1 MSGVNGAAHGNQLSL
16 DRDLVPPFTA
26 LQAMAESSRCLYC
39 YEAAC
44 VTACPTAIDI
54 PGFIRKIGTGNVKGA
69 ARTILDANIMGG
81 TCARACPTEVLC
93 EQACVRNKAEAEPV
107 AIGRLQRYAT
117 DALFKAGVQPFTRQA
132 PTGKHVAVVGGGPA
146 GLACAHRL
154 ALLGHEVTVFE
165 ARAKA
170 GGLNEYGLAAYKMV
184 GDFAQREVD
193 FILSLGGISVK
204 TGMALG
210 RDVTLAQLRQDF
222 DAVFLGVGLAGIN
235 TLGVAGEDLAGVADA
250 VDVIAALRQRTAP
263 PVAVAGPL
271 AGRRVV
277 VIGGGNTA
285 VDAAIQSLC
294 AGAAEVTMAYRRG
307 TAEMGATG
315 HEQDLARTQ
324 GVVLRTWLAPRE
336 ILGAGGAVSGIVLE
350 RMAMDAGRLVGTGE
364 TVTIPCDVVLKAVG
378 QKLAP
383 GGLDG
388 LALAGGRI
396 QVDETLATSLPGVY
410 AGGDC
415 IKSGEDLTV
424 QSVAD
429 GKAAAFAIDAY
440 LKA

>member
-1 MSGVNGAAHGNQLSL
+1 MSL
-16 DRDLVPPFTA
+16 DHDLVSPFTA

-44 VTACPTAIDI
+44 VTACPTSIDI

-93 EQACVRNKAEAEPV
+93 EQACVRNKAEGEPV
-107 AIGRLQRYAT
+107 LIGRLQRYAT
-117 DALFKAGVQPFTRQA
+117 DVLFKAGVQPFTRQA
-132 PTGKHVAVVGGGPA
+132 PTGKRVAVVGAGPA

-154 ALLGHEVTVFE
+154 AMLGHEVTVFE

-184 GDFAQREVD
+184 DNFAQREVD
-193 FILSLGGISVK
+193 FILSLGGITLK
-204 TGMALG
+204 TGAALG
-210 RDVTLAQLRQDF
+210 RDVTLAELRQDF
-222 DAVFLGVGLAGIN
+222 DAVFLGLGLASTN
-235 TLGVAGEDLAGVADA
+235 TLGVVGENLAGVADA
-250 VDVIAALRQRTAP
+250 VDVIAALRQKSAP
-263 PVAVAGPL
+263 PVAL

-294 AGAAEVTMAYRRG
+294 AGAEEVTIAYRRG

-336 ILGAGGAVSGIVLE
+336 ILDIGGAVSGVTLE
-350 RMAMDAGRLVGTGE
+350 RMALEAGRLVGTGE
-364 TVTIPCDVVLKAVG
+364 SVTIRCDVVLKAVG
-378 QKLAP
+378 QKMAP

-388 LALAGGRI
+388 LALASGRI
-396 QVDETLATSLPGVY
+396 QVDATLATSLPGVY

-415 IKSGEDLTV
+415 VKSGEDLTV

>member
-1 MSGVNGAAHGNQLSL
+1 MSGVHGAAPGGALGL
-16 DRDLVPPFTA
+16 DRDLVSPFTA

-93 EQACVRNKAEAEPV
+93 EQACVRNKAESEPV
-107 AIGRLQRYAT
+107 RIGRLQRYAT
-117 DALFKAGVQPFTRQA
+117 DALFTAGVQPFARQA
-132 PTGKHVAVVGGGPA
+132 PTGKRVAVVGGGPA

-154 ALLGHEVTVFE
+154 AMLGHEVTVFE

-184 GDFAQREVD
+184 DDFAQREVD
-193 FILSLGGISVK
+193 FILSLGGITVK
-204 TGMALG
+204 TGVALG
-210 RDVTLAQLRQDF
+210 RDVTLTELRQDF
-222 DAVFLGVGLAGIN
+222 DAVFLGLGLAGTN
-235 TLGVAGEDLAGVADA
+235 TLGVEGEDLAGVVAA
-250 VDVIAALRQRTAP
+250 VDVIAALRQKTAP
-263 PVAVAGPL
+263 PVEL

-285 VDAAIQSLC
+285 IDAAIQSLC
-294 AGAAEVTMAYRRG
+294 AGAADVVLAYRRG
-307 TAEMGATG
+307 SAQMGATG

-324 GVVLRTWLAPRE
+324 GVVLRTWLAPRAIE
-336 ILGAGGAVSGIVLE
+336 GMGGAVTAVEFE
-350 RMAMDAGRLVGTGE
+350 RMVMEGGRLIGTGE
-364 TVTIPCDVVLKAVG
+364 RVTEPCDVVLKAVG
-378 QKLAP
+378 QKLVA

-396 QVDETLATSLPGVY
+396 QVDGHLATSLPGVY

>member
-117 DALFKAGVQPFTRQA
+117 DVLFKAGVQPFTRLA

-193 FILSLGGISVK
+193 FILSLGGIRVK
-204 TGMALG
+204 TGTALG

-235 TLGVAGEDLAGVADA
+235 TLGVAGEDLVGVADA
-250 VDVIAALRQRTAP
+250 VDVIAALRQRRAP
-263 PVAVAGPL
+263 PVAVT
-271 AGRRVV
+271 GRRVV

-336 ILGAGGAVSGIVLE
+336 ILETGGAVSGIVLE
-350 RMAMDAGRLVGTGE
+350 RMAMDAGRLAGTDE
-364 TVTIPCDVVLKAVG
+364 MVTIPCDVVLKAVG